1 MMRPQPRPTPES
13 AAVRGYYARLQRTM
27 LERGLLRSDTAPDD
41 APINA
46 RILAQTFITIALYDE
61 YAETHRTF
69 VARQTADHLYRW
81 AAPVHM
87 ALTFGASIPEA
98 ERLTDTATVTTYAA
112 RLSRLTHLP
121 ITLAAEPANFH
132 VLVLN
137 EDERRAAAPLLRAL
151 IPGIGADVIRTVTEM
166 PLSTYC
172 VAFAFPK
179 PGTYTYGQ
187 ALAVI
192 RGEHPDLMRRACYHE
207 ELAQALGPAN
217 DSPHARPSIFN
228 DDQEFALL
236 TKQDELILRM
246 LYDPRLTPGMTPDQ
260 ARPIAQR
267 LASKL
272 LGGNG

>member
-1 MMRPQPRPTPES
+1 
-13 AAVRGYYARLQRTM
+13 M
-27 LERGLLRSDTAPDD
+27 LGRGLLRTDTAPDD

-46 RILAQTFITIALYDE
+46 RVLAQTFITIALYDE

-69 VARQTADHLYRW
+69 VARQTPDHLYRW
-81 AAPVHM
+81 AKPVHM

-98 ERLTDTATVTTYAA
+98 ERRADTVTVTAYAA
-112 RLSRLTHLP
+112 RLSRLTGLP
-121 ITLAAEPANFH
+121 IHMTTEPANFH

-137 EDERRAAAPLLRAL
+137 ENERRAAAPLLRAL
-151 IPGIGADVIRTVTEM
+151 VPGIGEDVIRTVTEM

-172 VAFAFPK
+172 VAFAFPER
-179 PGTYTYGQ
+179 GAYTYGQ

-192 RGEHPDLMRRACYHE
+192 RGEHPSLMRRACYHE

-236 TKQDELILRM
+236 TRQDELILHM

-267 LASKL
+267 LASEL